1 MAVVILFICVWQI
14 YLLFL
19 CQHFEIPAVSCRMR
33 CCSCPTSFIFC
44 PAPFYLI
51 SLFGDAHFKFNTA
64 IGNLACSPITT
75 CRVLA
80 ACRFLIPR
88 TMRYLWPC
96 HWCWWRKH
104 FWNFANND
112 SNNNSFKLIVLF
124 CVFCAPNS
132 KNITATCKRKS
143 ETAKISCGTIENPQR
158 HCLNIMLPYTPYPCP
173 SIRMRVYECA
183 WIGWAY
189 AVVQSAWQQTT
200 LVIAAGGHKL
210 TIVHSGSQTAGESS
224 LWLLPWQRKK
234 SRQRKEAAATV
245 GDVRWDCNCSR
256 NLVFGLSACWWRWL
270 LHQLAVKHRY
280 LCLCCMHIYTC
291 RCSTL
296 SVYVCVRVESAKVQ
310 SCWKVLQH
318 IRPVRRFLQQLLVDF
333 VISLVAKD
341 CRQSLVCCLC
351 ISAH

>member
-1 MAVVILFICVWQI
+1 MRISNSIQPLAIWPAH
-14 YLLFL
+14 LL
-19 CQHFEIPAVSCRMR
+19 QHA
-33 CCSCPTSFIFC
+33 
-44 PAPFYLI
+44 AY
-51 SLFGDAHFKFNTA
+51 
-64 IGNLACSPITT
+64 SP
-75 CRVLA
+75 LA
-80 ACRFLIPR
+80 ACLIPR